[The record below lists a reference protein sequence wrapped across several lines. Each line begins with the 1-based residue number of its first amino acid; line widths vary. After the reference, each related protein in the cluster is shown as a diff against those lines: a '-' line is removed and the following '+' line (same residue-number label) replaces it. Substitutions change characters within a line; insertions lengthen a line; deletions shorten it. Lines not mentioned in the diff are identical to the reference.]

1 MDANIPAIESV
12 LSCAGRWPVLVSI
25 VVAGAAGWIITLM
38 VERYLLEVAT
48 TDRARRRQKFGTFLL
63 NCGLSALLTTIMWDA
78 LVADVSLLT
87 RLEVS
92 AVAAVV
98 TAFLYPV
105 LAALATKRWPSIGSA
120 WSPPA

>member
-12 LSCAGRWPVLVSI
+12 LSFAGRWPVLLSI

-38 VERYLLEVAT
+38 VERYLLDVAT
-48 TDRARRRQKFGTFLL
+48 DDRTRRHQKFGTFAL

-98 TAFLYPV
+98 TSFLYPV

-120 WSPPA
+120 WGPRE